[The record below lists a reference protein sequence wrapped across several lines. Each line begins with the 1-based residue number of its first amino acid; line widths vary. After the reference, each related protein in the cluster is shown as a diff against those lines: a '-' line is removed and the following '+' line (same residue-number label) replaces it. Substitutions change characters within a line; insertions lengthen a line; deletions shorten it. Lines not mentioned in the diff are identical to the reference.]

1 MSSPFKASLLTA
13 LGTTAAGGA
22 LGAFAGQ
29 GDAKKTL
36 LGAGLGGLLGLP
48 AGLLAYF
55 NTQSNNENTKEM
67 MRRLPENATIRDL
80 ESDPA
85 YQKDMD
91 RSVMRQAMMFNRN
104 QNLFNNL

>member
-1 MSSPFKASLLTA
+1 
-13 LGTTAAGGA
+13 
-22 LGAFAGQ
+22 
-29 GDAKKTL
+29 
-36 LGAGLGGLLGLP
+36 
-48 AGLLAYF
+48 LLAYF